1 MFRKRTAA
9 AITNNTRFIIVF
21 SLLQKLER
29 DTFIRAKRRADSCKI
44 IERSEFVTMTL
55 KSALQDVKETTLA
68 AVSGLLGKLA
78 YLASLRRGQESYQH
92 WGMSLVHGEESS
104 DRAMKTA
111 HTEVVADVLRA
122 PLAALEN
129 DLQESSRNSG
139 VSARV
144 YVENMSGR
152 IEDLLPGIRKDS
164 PASTHLN
171 SVLLALSSLEKSR
184 GDATRSTS

>member
-1 MFRKRTAA
+1 
-9 AITNNTRFIIVF
+9 
-21 SLLQKLER
+21 
-29 DTFIRAKRRADSCKI
+29 
-44 IERSEFVTMTL
+44 MTL

-92 WGMSLVHGEESS
+92 WGMSLVHGTESS
-104 DRAMKTA
+104 DRAMKTV
-111 HTEVVADVLRA
+111 HTEIVADVLRA

-139 VSARV
+139 VSARA
-144 YVENMSGR
+144 YIESMRGGM
-152 IEDLLPGIRKDS
+152 EDLLPGARKDS
-164 PASTHLN
+164 PAAAHLN
-171 SVLLALSSLEKSR
+171 SVLLALSSLEKTSLEKTR